1 MKCIYCNE
9 DKPLDAF
16 SLEHIF
22 PSSIG
27 GKLCDEF
34 FKTRAVCRP
43 CNSRAGA
50 RIDGPFLKGALS
62 KNVFAQAQMDF
73 VDPGS
78 SSSWAPF
85 FYKGKIMNLE
95 LASGD
100 ICERWEGAHGE
111 HVYHAHEADSSDF
124 DAYAGGS
131 PQRRRE
137 QPGRAYLFLTDP
149 DSGKASFTI
158 RSFERQFKTAE
169 RYAGNFFI
177 EVEGQRVVAPV
188 PELRQAEFDLVKSR
202 AMSREPTELRMALDL
217 SANERFLAKLARA
230 LGYKLFGDAYVGSP
244 YGERVRQA
252 MYERNFEKRQG
263 LAYYLTEAPGMQQ
276 VAKFVHIPGAYSV
289 YLFASERGF
298 VLGLVMP
305 SGEGFFITVSDE
317 PELWSGSD
325 FDRYR
330 LGVAYVVAP
339 GAGLFA
345 GPIDFPEFHAHV
357 AGIAPHEKLEE
368 LERRRFGVV
377 KPVGHQFTS
386 LKEGG

>member
-1 MKCIYCNE
+1 M
-9 DKPLDAF
+9 
-16 SLEHIF
+16 
-22 PSSIG
+22 
-27 GKLCDEF
+27 
-34 FKTRAVCRP
+34 
-43 CNSRAGA
+43 

-62 KNVFAQAQMDF
+62 KNVFARAQMDF
-73 VDPGS
+73 VDPGF

-111 HVYHAHEADSSDF
+111 HVYHVHGADSSDF

-131 PQRRRE
+131 PHRRRE
-137 QPGRAYLFLTDP
+137 QPGRAYLFLTDS

-158 RSFERQFKTAE
+158 RSFERQFKLAE
-169 RYAGNFFI
+169 RYAGNFSI
-177 EVEGQRVVAPV
+177 EVDGQRVVAPV
-188 PELRQAEFDLVKSR
+188 PELRHAEFDQVKSR

-230 LGYKLFGDAYVGSP
+230 LGYKLFGDAYVRTP

-252 MYERNFEKRQG
+252 MYERNVKKRQG
-263 LAYYLTEAPGMQQ
+263 LAYYLTETPGMQQ
-276 VAKFVHIPGAYSV
+276 VAKFVHIPGAYSI
-289 YLFASERGF
+289 YLFAGERG
-298 VLGLVMP
+298 VVSGLVMP
-305 SGEGFFITVSDE
+305 SGEGFFITLSDE
-317 PELWSGSD
+317 PALWSGSD

-330 LGVAYVVAP
+330 MGVAYWVAP

-345 GPIDFPEFHAHV
+345 GLIDFSEFHAHV
-357 AGIAPHEKLEE
+357 AGFAPHEKLME

-386 LKEGG
+386 MKLGF